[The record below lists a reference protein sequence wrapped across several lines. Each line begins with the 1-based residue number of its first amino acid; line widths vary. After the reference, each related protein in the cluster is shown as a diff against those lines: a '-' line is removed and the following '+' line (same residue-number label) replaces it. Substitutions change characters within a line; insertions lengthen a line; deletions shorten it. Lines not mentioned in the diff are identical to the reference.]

1 MAGSE
6 EVARKLFERRHRMI
20 AGLLALGQN
29 VGAQMEAAGK
39 RKPENGGAPWKDR
52 TGHARQ
58 GLTHDAILLDEKIR
72 VRYAHT
78 MEYGVQLEKAH
89 SGKYAELEPRAKEFA
104 PLFYEEAER
113 IVKST

>member
-20 AGLLALGQN
+20 AGLLALGEN
-29 VGAQMEAAGK
+29 VGAHMEAAGK

-58 GLTHDAILLDEKIR
+58 GLFHDVVFVDDQIR
-72 VRYAHT
+72 LRYAHT
-78 MEYGVQLEKAH
+78 VEYGVQLEQGY
-89 SGKYAELEPRAKEFA
+89 SGKYAELEPRVKEHA
-104 PLFYEEAER
+104 PEFLAQAER
-113 IVKST
+113 IVKSR